1 MAEGTKLQLTFETNE
16 SKTTTMTFAYAKPNA
31 TASDVRALMNA
42 IVTNGEIFE
51 NVPVTPKSA
60 KTITTSENVY
70 DLSDLSRETP
80 YTSTDITALEKG
92 LITHEEYIAAC
103 ERTGTPTST
112 FRPLAEGPTY
122 TSTTR
127 RLL

>member
-16 SKTTTMTFAYAKPNA
+16 GKTTTMTFAYAKPSA
-31 TASDVRALMNA
+31 EASSVRALMNT

-70 DLSDLSRETP
+70 DLSDLSREAP
-80 YTSTDITALEKG
+80 YASFDIEALKKG
-92 LITHEEYIAAC
+92 LITQEEYLAAC
-103 ERTGTPTST
+103 ERTRIEPQT
-112 FRPLAEGPTY
+112 LQEAPTY
-122 TSTTR
+122 TTSTTR

>member
-31 TASDVRALMNA
+31 EASSVRALMQT
-42 IVTNGEIFE
+42 IITNGEIFE

-60 KTITTSENVY
+60 KIITTSETVY
-70 DLSDLSRETP
+70 DLSDLSREAP
-80 YTSTDITALEKG
+80 YASFDIEAYKKG
-92 LITHEEYIAAC
+92 LVTQEEYLAAC
-103 ERTGTPTST
+103 ERTRVQPQNL
-112 FRPLAEGPTY
+112 REVPTY